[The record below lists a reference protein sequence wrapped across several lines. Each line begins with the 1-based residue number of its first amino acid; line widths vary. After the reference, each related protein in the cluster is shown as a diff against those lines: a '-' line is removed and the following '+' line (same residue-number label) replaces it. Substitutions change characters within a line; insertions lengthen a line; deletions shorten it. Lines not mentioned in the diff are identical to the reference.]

1 MLVLIMF
8 FDKLFYYDIKN
19 HKTLKYEDQI
29 IPSLEARRFKKEI
42 LK

>member
-8 FDKLFYYDIKN
+8 FDKLFYYDIK
-19 HKTLKYEDQI
+19 TLKYEDQI
-29 IPSLEARRFKKEI
+29 IPSLEGRRFKKEI

>member
-8 FDKLFYYDIKN
+8 FDELFYYDI
-19 HKTLKYEDQI
+19 KTLKYEDQI

>member
-8 FDKLFYYDIKN
+8 FEELFYYDI
-19 HKTLKYEDQI
+19 KTLKYEDQI